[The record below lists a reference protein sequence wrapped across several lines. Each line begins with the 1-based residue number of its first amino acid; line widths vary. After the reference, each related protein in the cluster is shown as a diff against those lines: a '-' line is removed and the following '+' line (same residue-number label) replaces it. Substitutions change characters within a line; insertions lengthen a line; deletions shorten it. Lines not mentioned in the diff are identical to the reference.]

1 MITMGA
7 ATKIGGKEVASGR
20 RRKVLEQ
27 AFREVAWGLIR
38 AMVLGSRVA
47 SVKGGRGMVTARDG
61 LVALAQGAAVLQED
75 QGEGQQEDSGHNVQL
90 LRGKWMIWEE
100 RERRRGEL
108 LARRGMVVQAG

>member
-7 ATKIGGKEVASGR
+7 ATKIGGKEVASGRR

-47 SVKGGRGMVTARDG
+47 SVRGGRGMVTA
-61 LVALAQGAAVLQED
+61 
-75 QGEGQQEDSGHNVQL
+75 
-90 LRGKWMIWEE
+90 
-100 RERRRGEL
+100 
-108 LARRGMVVQAG
+108 